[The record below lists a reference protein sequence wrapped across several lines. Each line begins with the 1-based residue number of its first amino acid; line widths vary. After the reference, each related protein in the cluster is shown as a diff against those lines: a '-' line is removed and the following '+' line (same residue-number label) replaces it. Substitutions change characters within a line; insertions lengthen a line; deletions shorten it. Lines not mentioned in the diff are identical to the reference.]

1 MPSASYVAYRF
12 GSAVA
17 NALPPVI
24 ATPIAEAAGRA
35 VAMTPALAGRRK
47 IVRRNL
53 QRATDGSLE
62 GLALE
67 RAVSAT
73 VASYGRYWL
82 ELFRL
87 PNDARGSVE
96 GRVTSVGFQ
105 HITEGLAR
113 GKGVILALPHLGG
126 FDFAAAWL
134 AGRGVAPT
142 VVVEAVEPPELF
154 EWFAAV
160 RREIGM
166 EVIPL
171 GPQAASGVLR
181 ALRENRVVCLLA
193 DRDLAGDGVTV
204 DFFDEETTLPAGPA
218 TLALRTGA
226 TLIPTAVYFR
236 PRGHHFVKIERP
248 LTVERRGRLR
258 DDVTRVTQD
267 LARRF
272 EELVR
277 LAPDQ
282 WHVMQPNWPS
292 DRPDASDYSDPEAT
306 GNGFPGG
313 TESEN
318 DPSAQTAPG

>member
-12 GSAVA
+12 GSVVA
-17 NALPPVI
+17 NALPPVV
-24 ATPIAEAAGRA
+24 AAPIAEAAGRA
-35 VAMTPALAGRRK
+35 IALTPVLSGRRK

-53 QRATDGSLE
+53 KRATDGALD

-67 RAVSAT
+67 RAVSDT
-73 VASYGRYWL
+73 FASYGRYWL

-87 PNDARGSVE
+87 PQDARGSVE
-96 GRVTSVGFQ
+96 GRVTSVGFH
-105 HITEGLAR
+105 HITEGLAH

-142 VVVEAVEPPELF
+142 VVVEALEPPELF
-154 EWFAAV
+154 EWFAAM
-160 RREIGM
+160 RRAIGM

-171 GPQAASGVLR
+171 DSHAAAGVLR
-181 ALRENRVVCLLA
+181 ALSENRVVCLLA

-204 DFFDEETTLPAGPA
+204 EFFDEETTLPAGPA

-236 PRGHHFVKIERP
+236 PHGHHFVKIEPP
-248 LTVERRGRLR
+248 LNTERQGRLR
-258 DDVTRVTQD
+258 EDVTRLTQE

-277 LAPDQ
+277 MAPEQ

-292 DRPDASDYSDPEAT
+292 DRGEAPVEPAESPT
-306 GNGFPGG
+306 GPPVG
-313 TESEN
+313 
-318 DPSAQTAPG
+318 